1 MTIRVGHVIHRRDKP
16 GRWKIEEIDVQG
28 RRVKVRRHHPPA
40 VEWIPF
46 RMILEIVDG

>member
-16 GRWKIEEIDVQG
+16 GRWKILMIDRES
-28 RRVKVRRHHPPA
+28 RRARVRRHHPPA

-46 RMILEIVDG
+46 RLILEIVDG